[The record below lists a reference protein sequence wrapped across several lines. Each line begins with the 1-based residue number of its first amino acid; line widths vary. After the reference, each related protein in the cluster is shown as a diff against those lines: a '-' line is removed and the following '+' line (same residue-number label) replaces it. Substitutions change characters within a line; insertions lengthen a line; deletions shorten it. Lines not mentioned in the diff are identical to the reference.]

1 MKIDPRAESTREVT
15 PVVPDTTFPP
25 PKPPEKKAEDG
36 VTLSGELRLADAA
49 VRAAAITGDVRP
61 QAIERA
67 RQLLQSGRLASD
79 VEGLAE
85 RIIDSLI
92 QARADRT

>member
-1 MKIDPRAESTREVT
+1 MKIDPRADSTREVA

-25 PKPPEKKAEDG
+25 PKAPEKKAQDD
-36 VTLSGELRLADAA
+36 VTLSGALRLAEEA

-61 QAIERA
+61 HAVERA
-67 RQLLQSGRLASD
+67 RQLLVQGSVGSNVD
-79 VEGLAE
+79 DLAE

-92 QARADRT
+92 QARVDRT

>member
-1 MKIDPRAESTREVT
+1 MKIDPRAESSREVT

-25 PKPPEKKAEDG
+25 PKPPEKKAEDD
-36 VTLSGELRLADAA
+36 VTLSHELRLADNA

-61 QAIERA
+61 QAVERA
-67 RQLLQSGRLASD
+67 RQLLQQGKLASD
-79 VEGLAE
+79 VDELSD

-92 QARADRT
+92 QSRVDRT